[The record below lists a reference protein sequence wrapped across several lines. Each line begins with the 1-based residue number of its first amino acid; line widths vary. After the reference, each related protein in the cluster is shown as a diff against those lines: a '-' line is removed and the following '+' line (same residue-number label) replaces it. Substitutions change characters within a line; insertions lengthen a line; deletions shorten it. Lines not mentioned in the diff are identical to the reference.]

1 MAESPQSKV
10 ESPWRIDAW
19 FPDISEGNRTKLK
32 AYSSELVRANKLGN
46 LVSPKTMPLADA
58 IHFSDGI
65 VGGRIVLNQIQEG
78 STIFDFGS
86 GAGFPGLVMAIL
98 SPKHNF
104 ALVENDLKKV
114 DFLRGVLATLG
125 LANVVV
131 RNGGVE
137 SIESASVQFGVV
149 RGFANISKTILLLRR
164 CFVNGGSLFHFKGE
178 QWSMEVGE
186 IPTQLC
192 SVWTPALV
200 AEYKLPIGPMKFGIV
215 KTTKIQ
221 K

>member
-10 ESPWRIDAW
+10 EFPWRIDAW
-19 FPDISEGNRTKLK
+19 FPNISEISRSKLK
-32 AYSSELVRANKLGN
+32 VFSGELVRANKLGN
-46 LVSPKTMPLADA
+46 LVSPKTLPLADA
-58 IHFSDGI
+58 IHFADGI
-65 VGGRIVLNQIQEG
+65 VGGGIVLSQIKED

-86 GAGFPGLVMAIL
+86 GAGFPGLVMAIV

-104 ALVENDLKKV
+104 VLVENDLKKA
-114 DFLRGVLATLG
+114 DFLRGIVATLG
-125 LANVVV
+125 LSNVLI
-131 RNGGVE
+131 RNGG
-137 SIESASVQFGVV
+137 IEGIEAGSVQHGVV

-164 CFVNGGSLFHFKGE
+164 CFITGGSLFHFKGE

-192 SVWTPALV
+192 SVWTPSLV
-200 AEYKLPIGPMKFGIV
+200 AEYKLPIGPMKFAIV
-215 KTTKIQ
+215 KSTKIQ